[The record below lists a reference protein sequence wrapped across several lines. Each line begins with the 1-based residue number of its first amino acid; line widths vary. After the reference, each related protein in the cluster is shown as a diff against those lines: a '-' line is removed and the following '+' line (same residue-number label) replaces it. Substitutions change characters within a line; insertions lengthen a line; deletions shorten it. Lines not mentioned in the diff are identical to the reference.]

1 MMERVT
7 TIELR
12 GAGVKLAATVQG
24 EVGRPI
30 VLMLH
35 GGGQTRHS
43 WGAASRVL
51 SAAGTQCVALDLRG
65 HGDSE
70 WAPDGDYRI
79 EAFVEDVSVVI
90 EQMGAPVVVVGA
102 SLGGMVGLFTAAR
115 LGRDHVR
122 GLVLVDVVLRS
133 RREGVERIVN
143 FMTGTPN
150 GFESLQE
157 AADAIAAYLPHRPR
171 RGVTP
176 GLRNNLRRSADGR
189 WVWHWDP
196 AFLVNRDGEEARRPR
211 AGMVEAVQRISV
223 PLALVRGRLSDIVD
237 DEGVEELRRLAP
249 HLQVFDVAGAAHT
262 AAADDNDAFAAAVS
276 AFLAGIEEGARPSGR
291 SIT

>member
-1 MMERVT
+1 MT

-24 EVGRPI
+24 DDGRPV

-79 EAFVEDVSVVI
+79 EAFVADVSAVI
-90 EQMGAPVVVVGA
+90 EQMDAPVVVVGA
-102 SLGGMVGLFTAAR
+102 SLGGMVGLLAASR
-115 LGRDHVR
+115 LGRDQVR
-122 GLVLVDVVLRS
+122 GLVLVDVVLRA

-143 FMTGTPN
+143 FMSGTPN
-150 GFESLQE
+150 GFESLEE

-196 AFLVNRDGEEARRPR
+196 AFLTTRHAGEARQPT
-211 AGMVEAVQRISV
+211 AGMAEAVRRISV
-223 PLALVRGRLSDIVD
+223 PLALVRGRLSDVVD

-249 HLQVFDVAGAAHT
+249 HLQVYDVPGAAHT

-276 AFLAGIEEGARPSGR
+276 AFLAGIEAGARPSGR